1 MHDIHIPNMSDIYF
15 PGKSKRGCSVES
27 FTIENHYRIELFY
40 TVLDMQL
47 QELNNHFTVTN
58 TQLLICMA
66 CLNPRNL
73 FSSFDKEK
81 LIELAKFYPLEFSHT
96 SLPWLDNQLETYIID
111 MRSSIEFASLKGIS
125 DLSEKL
131 VETRK
136 HIVYP
141 LVYRLLKLAMIL
153 PIATA
158 AVERSFSAMKIMKS
172 RLHNRMGD
180 E

>member
-1 MHDIHIPNMSDIYF
+1 
-15 PGKSKRGCSVES
+15 
-27 FTIENHYRIELFY
+27 
-40 TVLDMQL
+40 
-47 QELNNHFTVTN
+47 
-58 TQLLICMA
+58 MA
-66 CLNPRNL
+66 CLSPRNL

-131 VETRK
+131 VETGR
-136 HIVYP
+136 HVVFP

-153 PIATA
+153 PVAIAT
-158 AVERSFSAMKIMKS
+158 VERSFSAMKIVKS
-172 RLHNRMGD
+172 RLRNRMGD
-180 E
+180 EWMNDCLVTYIERDIMKDIDDELIIQRFQKMARRK